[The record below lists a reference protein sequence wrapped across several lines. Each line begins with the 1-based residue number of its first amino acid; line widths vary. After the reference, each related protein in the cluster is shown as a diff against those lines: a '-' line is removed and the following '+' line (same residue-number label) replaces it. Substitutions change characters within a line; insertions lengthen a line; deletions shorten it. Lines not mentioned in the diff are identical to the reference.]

1 MRIYIV
7 EDDISV
13 IRMLTDI
20 IEDANLG
27 TVCGDTGGKPASIRD
42 ILTAK
47 PDLVLVDFLMPETD
61 GIAVIGELKK
71 QGCTA
76 KLVMISQVS
85 DKEMVAKA
93 YSEGADLFI
102 TKPINR
108 VEICAVLNH
117 VAQSIRNEETLSGIR
132 RMFSEQPGQAPSA
145 PVPRTEASFEES
157 LRMIL
162 NRVGMAGEKGTED
175 IIKVCLYLK
184 EHNSSLAAAGIGNI
198 CALLSPGPKNM
209 EQRIRRAVA
218 VGMSSVAHL
227 GIEDFMN
234 ETFSLYS
241 STLFSFE
248 DIRAE
253 MEYIRGKTPYG
264 GKVNIRKFID
274 GLMLETEHK

>member
-1 MRIYIV
+1 MRFFIV

-20 IEDANLG
+20 IEDAGLG
-27 TVCGDTGGKPASIRD
+27 TVCGDTEGKPASVRE
-42 ILTAK
+42 ILAAK
-47 PDLVLVDFLMPETD
+47 PDVVLVDFLMPETD
-61 GIAVIGELKK
+61 GISVVSALRE
-71 QGCTA
+71 QGCSA
-76 KLVMISQVS
+76 RIVMISQVS

-93 YSEGADLFI
+93 YDAGVDFFI
-102 TKPINR
+102 SKPINR
-108 VEICAVLNH
+108 VEICSVISHLQTAM
-117 VAQSIRNEETLSGIR
+117 RNEETLSGIR
-132 RMFSEQPGQAPSA
+132 RMFTEQPGTPQTHTAA
-145 PVPRTEASFEES
+145 REEAGFEDS
-157 LRMIL
+157 LRLIL

-184 EHNSSLAAAGIGNI
+184 KNNTSLAAAGIGNI
-198 CALLSPGPKNM
+198 CATLSPRPKNM

-241 STLFSFE
+241 STLFAFE

-253 MEYIRGKTPYG
+253 MDFIRGKAAYG

-274 GLMLETEHK
+274 GLMLETDHK

>member
-1 MRIYIV
+1 MRFFIV
-7 EDDISV
+7 EDDIGV

-20 IEDANLG
+20 IEDAGLG
-27 TVCGDTGGKPASIRD
+27 SVCGDTEAKPASARE
-42 ILTAK
+42 ILASK
-47 PDLVLVDFLMPETD
+47 PDVVLVDFLMPETD
-61 GIAVIGELKK
+61 GISVVTALREH
-71 QGCTA
+71 GCLA
-76 KLVMISQVS
+76 KIVMISQVS

-93 YSEGADLFI
+93 YSAGVDFFI
-102 TKPINR
+102 NKPINR
-108 VEICAVLNH
+108 VEICSVLSNLEK
-117 VAQSIRNEETLSGIR
+117 ALRNEETLSGIR
-132 RMFSEQPGQAPSA
+132 RMFSEQPDTVPTHSA
-145 PVPRTEASFEES
+145 PRPEAGFEDS
-157 LRMIL
+157 LRLIL

-175 IIKVCLYLK
+175 IIRVCLYLK
-184 EHNSSLAAAGIGNI
+184 ENNSSLAVAGIGNI
-198 CALLSPGPKNM
+198 CAALSPRPKNM

-241 STLFSFE
+241 STLFAFE

-253 MEYIRGKTPYG
+253 MDLIRGKAAYG

>member
-1 MRIYIV
+1 MRIYII
-7 EDDISV
+7 EDDIGV

-20 IEDANLG
+20 IEDAGLG
-27 TVCGDTGGKPASIRD
+27 TVCGDTGGKPAVIGE
-42 ILTAK
+42 ILAAK
-47 PDLVLVDFLMPETD
+47 PDLVLVDFFMPEID
-61 GIAVIGELKK
+61 GVTVVSELKK
-71 QGCTA
+71 QSSFA
-76 KLVMISQVS
+76 KIVMISQVT
-85 DKEMVAKA
+85 DKDMVAKA
-93 YSEGADLFI
+93 YNEGVDFFI
-102 TKPINR
+102 SKPINR
-108 VEICAVLNH
+108 VEICAVLRH
-117 VAQSIRNEETLSGIR
+117 VAESIHNEETLSGIR
-132 RMFSEQPGQAPSA
+132 RMFTEQPVPASLR
-145 PVPRTEASFEES
+145 PVTRTEATFEES
-157 LRMIL
+157 LRLIL

-175 IIKVCLYLK
+175 IIRICLYLK
-184 EHNSSLAAAGIGNI
+184 EHNSSLAASGIGNI

-253 MEYIRGKTPYG
+253 MDYIRGKTPYG